1 MKKVSIV
8 GFGRFGKTLY
18 RLIKDDFI
26 ITLYDINII
35 SHEGLTKSTIIA
47 KSLKEI
53 YSSEIIFYCVPIS
66 SFEDVISKHKKYFQN
81 YHILIDVLSVKMHP
95 AKIFKKYL
103 TNTQALL
110 THPMFGPDSSKDG
123 FQNLPIILDK
133 FTTSNEIYQFWKEY
147 FKSKNLKVIEM
158 SARDHDRLAANSQ
171 GLTHFIGR
179 LLDAYHFEGTLI
191 DSLGAKKL
199 LEVKG
204 QTCNDTW
211 QLFMDLQLYNPYTK
225 QMRIKLGNTF
235 DKLSNKLLP
244 RQINSQFITFGI
256 QGGKGSNNEEA
267 LHHFLHQ
274 AEIKRFRIKYLYTSR
289 NVLQA
294 LYRGNIDRGQFAI
307 ANSVAGIVD
316 ESIQVM
322 GKYK

>member
-18 RLIKDDFI
+18 RLIRDDFI

-110 THPMFGPDSSKDG
+110 THPMFGNHLCCYLV
-123 FQNLPIILDK
+123 Q
-133 FTTSNEIYQFWKEY
+133 TS
-147 FKSKNLKVIEM
+147 
-158 SARDHDRLAANSQ
+158 
-171 GLTHFIGR
+171 
-179 LLDAYHFEGTLI
+179 
-191 DSLGAKKL
+191 
-199 LEVKG
+199 
-204 QTCNDTW
+204 
-211 QLFMDLQLYNPYTK
+211 
-225 QMRIKLGNTF
+225 
-235 DKLSNKLLP
+235 
-244 RQINSQFITFGI
+244 
-256 QGGKGSNNEEA
+256 GG
-267 LHHFLHQ
+267 
-274 AEIKRFRIKYLYTSR
+274 
-289 NVLQA
+289 
-294 LYRGNIDRGQFAI
+294 
-307 ANSVAGIVD
+307 
-316 ESIQVM
+316 
-322 GKYK
+322 